1 MPRRKPNLVSINE
14 AGFELDDKLR
24 LWLSEKFPTI
34 DPEETLELFTDKALA
49 KGWMYADWPA
59 AFRNYVR
66 RDVKN
71 QWGGV
76 AYKAGFSDPKF
87 GELIERA
94 RALGFRMPNPRTDTV
109 ASYRQALDAFDKTQ
123 ASRSTRQLDL
133 SGVVKRFGKE

>member
-1 MPRRKPNLVSINE
+1 MTITQ

-24 LWLSEKFPTI
+24 RWLDSKFPTI
-34 DPEETLELFTDKALA
+34 DPDETLELFTDKALA

-87 GELIERA
+87 SELIVRA
-94 RALGFRMPNPRTDTV
+94 RAIGFRMPNPRVDTV
-109 ASYRQALDAFDKTQ
+109 ANYRQELEAFDKQQ
-123 ASRSTRQLDL
+123 AARAHRQLDIG
-133 SGVVKRFGKE
+133 GVLKRFGRDDNER